1 MVLDTERSRS
11 TGGRQV
17 VARLSTETKQAF
29 KTTEFWA
36 MVALIVGILIASA
49 LIGDGDDDNGAGD
62 GGLVDAFPAVRAWLY
77 VTIVGAAYI
86 VSRGLAK
93 AGSRDPY
100 WADRSDRPDGRDR
113 DTSDRS

>member
-1 MVLDTERSRS
+1 MAQDA
-11 TGGRQV
+11 GRGRNQV
-17 VARLSTETKQAF
+17 IGRLTTETKQAF

-49 LIGDGDDDNGAGD
+49 VIGDSDDDNGAREGID
-62 GGLVDAFPAVRAWLY
+62 LFPAVRAWLY

-100 WADRSDRPDGRDR
+100 WATRADLPGRRDR
-113 DTSDRS
+113 DDD